1 MDGSG
6 EVYGTG
12 EVNASTPGVYVLSF
26 NYTDNAGNDA
36 VTVTRTVN
44 VVDTTAPVITLNGD
58 ANVTHEA
65 GIAYHDANATWSD
78 IVDGSGV
85 VIGNGEVDISTPG
98 EYVLSY
104 NYTDQAGNVAVP
116 VTRTVNVVDTTIP
129 VITLNG
135 DSNISHEAGGEY
147 HDANASWSDIVDGT
161 GVVIGTGE
169 VDVLIPGVYV
179 LSFDYTDL
187 TVGNESSIL

>member
-1 MDGSG
+1 MLDVDDTPPNISLSGDSNITHEAGSTYHDANATWLDIVDGSG

-65 GIAYHDANATWSD
+65 GSAYHDVNASWSD

-104 NYTDQAGNVAVP
+104 NYTDQAGQCS
-116 VTRTVNVVDTTIP
+116 RH
-129 VITLNG
+129 G
-135 DSNISHEAGGEY
+135 DPHGQCGGY
-147 HDANASWSDIVDGT
+147 D
-161 GVVIGTGE
+161 
-169 VDVLIPGVYV
+169 
-179 LSFDYTDL
+179 
-187 TVGNESSIL
+187 